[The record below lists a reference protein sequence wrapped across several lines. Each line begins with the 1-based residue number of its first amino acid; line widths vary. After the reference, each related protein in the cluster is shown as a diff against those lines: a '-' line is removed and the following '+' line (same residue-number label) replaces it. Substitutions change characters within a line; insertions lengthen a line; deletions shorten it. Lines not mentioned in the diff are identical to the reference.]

1 MRVRDINTRNAFDV
15 WGELSGEQD
24 IPETAKAL
32 VNMDTAA
39 FLRFSREDTY
49 SLNYGSKFVHIKL
62 SPDGDITPNTLNHYL
77 SRGGSCLAEAQ
88 ALDANNRVQFRL
100 VVFSGITAEF
110 EAIEIGITDKTAE
123 AAKRSRLTKDEGV
136 TESLCVE
143 LAGMCSLRAGN
154 DDYFVVKT
162 GGDYHEDFPDTDDE
176 HTEAPAKSFQLCG
189 KSLLMSVERK
199 TLGKG
204 EIFSATRTVFRNA
217 ELRGNVTLAHGTV
230 TFKPRDEVSEVRM
243 LAAQA
248 MEQLTSSPDSYL
260 ATWELYAETEKRIEN
275 ERALK
280 IGKIHII
287 NAEPKS
293 GYTRFFAAQDI
304 DTENLHKGDALSFEE
319 DTTDEEKGSKA
330 PFYEVLDVRRQYVD
344 LKTQRTDGKTLV
356 LSTLGYEVMQG
367 RRSDAIA
374 LIKAGMSANPLLGLI
389 LEEGGVLPEG
399 RQVSSIKPLTPLLE
413 GKIFRFPPTERQRE
427 AIDVALNTPDI
438 ALIQGP
444 PGTGKTTVITAIIE
458 RLNQEFDKRGLT
470 RGQVLVSAF
479 QHDAVANIVGRL
491 RVNSLPAYK
500 FGGRRDTDGEAVSDS
515 EGELEKWCAD
525 LAKSIRA
532 KHPSI
537 ARVRDAE
544 ELNERIDAYCSSPS
558 DASGLSLMLRAAEI
572 PGVKADSDLYA
583 RINAIITELKTPDTQ
598 GDSQS
603 LMRKI
608 FALRVGE
615 ASFLDDGADR
625 ALDLYDA
632 LDSINYDPQALT
644 LLRKAAAWNKSTPP
658 DFLPEL
664 LKLRKRLAAE
674 FKTQTPYIEAI
685 PRSDI
690 LEAAREAASLIQ
702 SAGDSFSESEKI
714 LAEFLLDI
722 ENNPDSVIE
731 AVKDYQFVYSAT
743 VQQSIGKEIDEQVKR
758 SINLTKGN
766 PRDFYNMV
774 SVNDDAIRFPIYDTV
789 IVDEAARALPMDLLI
804 PMVQGEKRIILVGD
818 HRQLPHIID
827 EDIANAMDDGKDD
840 QPGHSER
847 DYLQQSMFSY
857 LFTRLKDLERK
868 DGIKRT
874 VTLDSQYRMHPL
886 LGNFVSKNFYDDYG
900 EGFTSPVGA
909 EHFRYSLPD
918 LEGKPLAWLDVPVSA
933 GPEAQTSAK
942 SRVRKAEADAIAAYL
957 AKWLEAAKGT
967 TCTFGVISF
976 YSAQKALIEDALER
990 NGVNLSDN
998 KSRLQVG
1005 TVDAFQGKEFDIV
1018 ILSAVRTGARKA
1030 SPRGTFGH
1038 LMSENRLC
1046 VSMSRQKRAL
1056 VVAGTSELFGS
1067 EFAAKNVR
1075 ALFNFYN
1082 LCKTEGVILNG

>member
-1 MRVRDINTRNAFDV
+1 MRLRDINTRQAFNV
-15 WGELSGEQD
+15 WAEFLPTGEQD
-24 IPETAKAL
+24 IPAAVKAL
-32 VNMDTAA
+32 LNMDSAA
-39 FLRFSREDTY
+39 FLRYSREDTY
-49 SLNYGSKFVHIKL
+49 SLNYGSKFIHIKL
-62 SPDGDITPNTLNHYL
+62 SDDGDITPNTLNHYL
-77 SRGGSCLAEAQ
+77 SRGGNCLAEAL
-88 ALDANNRVQFRL
+88 AIDANNRVQFRI
-100 VVFSGITAEF
+100 VFFSGITAEF
-110 EAIEIGITDKTAE
+110 DTVEVGITDKVAE
-123 AAKRSRLTKDEGV
+123 SAARSGITKDKTI
-136 TESLCVE
+136 TETLCRDITE
-143 LAGMCSLRAGN
+143 MCRLKAGN
-154 DDYFVVKT
+154 DDYFIVKT
-162 GGDYHEDFPDTDDE
+162 GGDFHEDFPDEEETD
-176 HTEAPAKSFQLCG
+176 TPAKSFQLCG

-217 ELRGNVTLAHGTV
+217 ELRGNITLAHGKID
-230 TFKPRDEVSEVRM
+230 FKPRDSVSEIRL

-248 MEQLTSSPDSYL
+248 MEQLTSTPDSYL

-275 ERALK
+275 DRAAK
-280 IGKIHII
+280 IGKLHIT

-293 GYTRFFAAQDI
+293 GYTRFFAAEDI
-304 DTENLHKGDALSFEE
+304 DTDNLHKGDALEFAE
-319 DTTDEEKGSKA
+319 DADIEGKTP

-356 LSTLGYEVMQG
+356 LSMRGYEVMQG

-389 LEEGGVLPEG
+389 LEENGELPEG

-458 RLNQEFDKRGLT
+458 RLNQEFDKRGIT

-479 QHDAVANIVGRL
+479 QHDAVANIVSRL
-491 RVNSLPAYK
+491 WVNSLPAYK
-500 FGGRRDTDGEAVSDS
+500 FGGKKDSEGESVSDS
-515 EGELEKWCAD
+515 EGELERWCAN

-572 PGVKADSDLYA
+572 PGVKASSDLYA
-583 RINAIITELKTPDTQ
+583 QINAIISELKPQDTA
-598 GDSQS
+598 GEDPA

-615 ASFLDDGADR
+615 VSFLDDGADR
-625 ALDLYDA
+625 ALELYDY
-632 LDSINYDPQALT
+632 LDSINYDAHALT
-644 LLRKAAAWNKSTPP
+644 LLRKASMWNKDTPP

-664 LKLRKRLAAE
+664 LKLRKRLIAE
-674 FKTQTPYIEAI
+674 FKPETRYTESK
-685 PRSDI
+685 PRSDM
-690 LEAAREAASLIQ
+690 LEAAREAANLIK
-702 SAGDSFSESEKI
+702 SARDTFSEQEKI

-758 SINLTKGN
+758 TIALTKGN

-774 SVNDDAIRFPIYDTV
+774 SVNDDSIRFPIYDTV

-827 EDIANAMDDGKDD
+827 EDIANAMDDGQDD
-840 QPGHSER
+840 KPGRSVN
-847 DYLQQSMFSY
+847 DYLKMSMFKY
-857 LFTRLKDLERK
+857 LFSRLKALEAK

-886 LGNFVSKNFYDDYG
+886 LGEFVSRNFYDTYG
-900 EGFTSPVGA
+900 EGFASPVGA

-918 LEGKPLAWLDVPVSA
+918 LGGKPLAWLEVPTSA
-933 GPEAQTSAK
+933 GPEGQTSSK
-942 SRVRKAEADAIAAYL
+942 SRVRRAEAEAIARYL
-957 AKWLEAAKGT
+957 AKWLKAAENT
-967 TCTFGVISF
+967 NYTFGVISF
-976 YSAQKALIEDALER
+976 YAAQKNLIEDALAR
-990 NGVNLSDN
+990 NGINLSDN

-1018 ILSAVRTGARKA
+1018 ILSAVRTGARKS

-1056 VVAGTSELFGS
+1056 VVAGTSELFGA
-1067 EFAAKNVR
+1067 EFAAKNVP
-1075 ALFNFYN
+1075 AMFN
-1082 LCKTEGVILNG
+1082 